1 MVFVNIINIVLDGS
15 DSLAEIYSLVIF
27 ATKNNVIAEKIKLQF
42 KYVAFAIDNQVYKMY
57 VLSVMKI

>member
-15 DSLAEIYSLVIF
+15 NSLAEIYSLVIF
-27 ATKNNVIAEKIKLQF
+27 ATKNNVVVEKIKLQF